1 MTELEVSEGGDEP
14 PPYMIFVV
22 VFLFFLTGLFGFL
35 VCHLLKK
42 KGYRCRTGELD
53 DEEGEEEKI
62 GINADEDDE
71 ENQDTVEQILKCII
85 ENEANMEAFNEMFGN
100 QNVCVRH
107 DPRLRKES
115 LGGVPPHH
123 HTVHSGTDHNSCH
136 LCAQVRSKKGRRQ
149 SRTPRIK
156 QRPGEQTVFSVG
168 RVIHT
173 DKKLH
178 GGPNPLGS
186 SGDQLDQ
193 SQDSEERKEGVY
205 NLRSMFD
212 GSNGAAP
219 NVGKRRKSVS
229 IFGLRR
235 GSDPSGI
242 KVREGTG
249 RDTAAVRL
257 AIQQQ
262 PVVLEELLPAENIEV
277 ASERG
282 TKPGIKLEAEN
293 LKNETPASPQHENK
307 TSASVNSPSSKAKDQ
322 SPGSKSGPED
332 GSKHEPSPQP
342 HTSLVIKPSVGITSA
357 SAPTSLAIPSFG
369 QASTT
374 EDKVSKNEDP
384 FDPGPLQT
392 STPIAPM
399 HGSIP
404 GLTPVLLTVR
414 PEPCSSTGFTV
425 TKTPTDPSS
434 SSDLESGLSASQL
447 RFILSSSFPIKSPSS
462 DTSLKT
468 HISPV
473 VTASPKLS
481 LSNTPPEAAKTTLSP
496 ALTPSPKLPSG
507 RAMTSQS
514 PVPSSSFGK
523 SASPLQVRTPS
534 PALTPSPKLP
544 SGLAMTSQSPVPSS
558 SFGKIAS
565 PLQVRTPS
573 PAMIG
578 SPRLDTVPVS
588 PQNPSSTPADGN
600 LSSRSSPGPNSKSG
614 SLTSITSLTKQDMLS
629 IPLSPKE
636 QVLEGA
642 RTPTTEEKTELQR
655 VGILKT
661 AKLSS
666 VEGDSPGSALYSP
679 PDQLSKD
686 RLSSLPLSPSTTL
699 SPSSPVGGRI
709 SSVTVVKASPD
720 SSREFSVESST
731 LIKYQKGETS
741 EIRIESERAIISL
754 AFGQGGDVFVSGV
767 VQPESQSRETPVAEV
782 RPRVVQ
788 EKEDMV
794 EMEDIRD
801 CKVSQEEEAE
811 RGEDE
816 LEKIGN
822 IL

>member
-100 QNVCVRH
+100 QKVCVRH

-123 HTVHSGTDHNSCH
+123 HTVHSGTGHNSCH
-136 LCAQVRSKKGRRQ
+136 LCAQVRSKKGRQQ

-168 RVIHT
+168 RFRVIHT

-186 SGDQLDQ
+186 SRDQLDQ

-212 GSNGAAP
+212 GSNGVAP
-219 NVGKRRKSVS
+219 NVGKRKKSVS

-277 ASERG
+277 AFERG

-293 LKNETPASPQHENK
+293 LKNETPASPQHENT
-307 TSASVNSPSSKAKDQ
+307 TSASVNSPYSKAKDQ
-322 SPGSKSGPED
+322 SPGSKSGPEG

-342 HTSLVIKPSVGITSA
+342 HTSLGIKPSVGITSA

-374 EDKVSKNEDP
+374 EDKMSKNEDA

-404 GLTPVLLTVR
+404 GLTPVLLNVR

-425 TKTPTDPSS
+425 TKTPMDPSS
-434 SSDLESGLSASQL
+434 SADLESGLSASQVL
-447 RFILSSSFPIKSPSS
+447 ISLGSSSPSSFPIKTPSS

-481 LSNTPPEAAKTTLSP
+481 LRNTPPEAAKTTPSP

-507 RAMTSQS
+507 RAMTSLS

-523 SASPLQVRTPS
+523 S
-534 PALTPSPKLP
+534 
-544 SGLAMTSQSPVPSS
+544 
-558 SFGKIAS
+558 AS

-600 LSSRSSPGPNSKSG
+600 RSSRSSPGPNSKSG

-629 IPLSPKE
+629 IPLFPKE

-661 AKLSS
+661 AKLSP

-686 RLSSLPLSPSTTL
+686 RLSSLPPSPSTTL
-699 SPSSPVGGRI
+699 SPSSSVGGRI

-720 SSREFSVESST
+720 SSREFCVESST
-731 LIKYQKGETS
+731 LIKDQKGETS
-741 EIRIESERAIISL
+741 ETRIESERAIISL
-754 AFGQGGDVFVSGV
+754 TFGQGGDVFVSGV
-767 VQPESQSRETPVAEV
+767 VQPASQSRETPVAAV

-811 RGEDE
+811 RVEDE
-816 LEKIGN
+816 LEKIG
-822 IL
+822 II

>member
-123 HTVHSGTDHNSCH
+123 HTVHSGTGHNSCH

-168 RVIHT
+168 RFRVIHT

-212 GSNGAAP
+212 GSNGVAP
-219 NVGKRRKSVS
+219 NVGKRKKSVS

-307 TSASVNSPSSKAKDQ
+307 TSASANSPSSKAKDQ
-322 SPGSKSGPED
+322 SPGSKSGPEN

-342 HTSLVIKPSVGITSA
+342 HTSLGIKPSVGITSA
-357 SAPTSLAIPSFG
+357 SAPTSLVIPSFG
-369 QASTT
+369 QASRT
-374 EDKVSKNEDP
+374 EDKVSRNEDA
-384 FDPGPLQT
+384 FDSEPLQT

-399 HGSIP
+399 HGSIS

-434 SSDLESGLSASQL
+434 SADLESVLSASQVL
-447 RFILSSSFPIKSPSS
+447 ISLGSSSPSSFPIKTPSS

-481 LSNTPPEAAKTTLSP
+481 LRNTPPEATKTTISP

-507 RAMTSQS
+507 RAMTSLS

-544 SGLAMTSQSPVPSS
+544 SGRVMTNFSPVPSS
-558 SFGKIAS
+558 SFGKSAS
-565 PLQVRTPS
+565 PLQGRTPS
-573 PAMIG
+573 PAMIVI
-578 SPRLDTVPVS
+578 PRLDTVPVS
-588 PQNPSSTPADGN
+588 PQHPSSTPADGN
-600 LSSRSSPGPNSKSG
+600 RSFRNSPGPNSKSG

-642 RTPTTEEKTELQR
+642 RTPTTEEKTESQR

-661 AKLSS
+661 AKLSP
-666 VEGDSPGSALYSP
+666 VEGDSPGSALCSP

-720 SSREFSVESST
+720 SSREFSVESSS
-731 LIKYQKGETS
+731 LIKDQKGENS

-754 AFGQGGDVFVSGV
+754 AYGQGGNVFVSGV
-767 VQPESQSRETPVAEV
+767 GQPESQSRETPVAEV
-782 RPRVVQ
+782 RPTVVQ

-801 CKVSQEEEAE
+801 CKVSQEEEA
-811 RGEDE
+811 
-816 LEKIGN
+816 L
-822 IL
+822 

>member
-168 RVIHT
+168 RFRVIHT

-193 SQDSEERKEGVY
+193 SQDSEERKEDVY

-212 GSNGAAP
+212 SSNGVAP
-219 NVGKRRKSVS
+219 NVGKRKKSVS

-293 LKNETPASPQHENK
+293 LKNETPGSPQHENT

-342 HTSLVIKPSVGITSA
+342 HTSLGIKPSVGITSA

-374 EDKVSKNEDP
+374 KYKVSKNEDA

-404 GLTPVLLTVR
+404 GLTTVLLTVR

-434 SSDLESGLSASQL
+434 SADLESGLSASQVL
-447 RFILSSSFPIKSPSS
+447 ISLGSSSPSSFPIKTPSS
-462 DTSLKT
+462 DSSLKT

-481 LSNTPPEAAKTTLSP
+481 LRNTPPEAAKTTLSP
-496 ALTPSPKLPSG
+496 ALTHSPKLPSG

-514 PVPSSSFGK
+514 PVPSSSFGN
-523 SASPLQVRTPS
+523 
-534 PALTPSPKLP
+534 
-544 SGLAMTSQSPVPSS
+544 
-558 SFGKIAS
+558 IAS

-642 RTPTTEEKTELQR
+642 RSPTTEEKTEL
-655 VGILKT
+655 
-661 AKLSS
+661 LSP

-699 SPSSPVGGRI
+699 SPSSPVGSRI

-731 LIKYQKGETS
+731 LIKDQKGETS

-822 IL
+822 I